1 MADDLMSRTDAT
13 IVKPDALAAEVHKV
27 AADAIERGCHGVVAA
42 PVWTARL
49 ATMLRGS
56 GVRVISAVSFP
67 SGHSKSTIK
76 AIEATSTIKDGAD
89 EIEVA
94 GHLAYVLS
102 FDVDAARAELMEVV
116 RAARSTRRD
125 VIIRPTFDLG
135 PLATLDAER
144 TRRVLE
150 TACRATR
157 ESGCDGIV
165 VPPASVAVV
174 KPYAEVLT
182 IKAAIV
188 EDRSSALAALEA
200 GADRVGATSVQRVLD
215 GALKQD

>member
-1 MADDLMSRTDAT
+1 MPGDLESRLDLT
-13 IVKPDALAAEVHKV
+13 ILKPEALPAEVHKV
-27 AADAIERGCHGVVAA
+27 ATEAMQRGCHGIVAA

-56 GVRVISAVSFP
+56 GVRVVSAVSFP
-67 SGHSKSTIK
+67 SGHGKSTIK

-94 GHLAYVLS
+94 AHLAYVLS
-102 FDVDAARAELMEVV
+102 FDVDAARGELMEVV

-125 VIIRPTFDLG
+125 VIIRASFNLA
-135 PLATLDAER
+135 PLAALDAQR
-144 TRRVLE
+144 MQRVLE
-150 TACRATR
+150 TASRATR

-165 VPPASVAVV
+165 LPPASVGIA
-174 KPYAEVLT
+174 KPFAEALS
-182 IKAAIV
+182 IKTAIV
-188 EDRSSALAALEA
+188 DDRSSALAALEA

-215 GALKQD
+215 EALNQH